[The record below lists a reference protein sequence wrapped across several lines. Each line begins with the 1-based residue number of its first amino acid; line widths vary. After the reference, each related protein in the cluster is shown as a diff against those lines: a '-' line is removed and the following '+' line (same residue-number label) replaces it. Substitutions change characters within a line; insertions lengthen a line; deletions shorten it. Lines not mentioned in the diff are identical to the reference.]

1 MTIAQVG
8 ATEALRD
15 WSHYEAQIMR
25 VVERGDAPH
34 WPDDI
39 LTCLQRGT
47 MQLWRTLK
55 DDGIGVTELQDFPR
69 YKQLLVYMVAGENA
83 QEWLHGAHH
92 QLEAFAISHGCT
104 RMEFHGRPGWARWCQ
119 ALGYEH
125 SRIVMTRRL
134 SNERRHNSDDQKR

>member
-1 MTIAQVG
+1 MTIRRVG

-47 MQLWRTLK
+47 MQLWRTL
-55 DDGIGVTELQDFPR
+55 DAAGIGVTELQDFPR
-69 YKQLLVYMVAGENA
+69 YKQLLIYMVAGENA
-83 QEWLHGAHH
+83 QDWLHGAHQ

-104 RMEFHGRPGWARWCQ
+104 RMEFHGRPGWAKWCQ

-125 SRIVMTRRL
+125 KRIVMTKELR
-134 SNERRHNSDDQKR
+134 NERRQ